1 MLGSL
6 EYKTMTDNDCS
17 YLLNPQDLSLG
28 AFLQRYPALSDLL
41 FEDCDR
47 NLDMM
52 KTILE
57 PLHQVESRCQLT
69 PHYIQAI
76 TTGQT
81 TFLIT
86 NLYAEQAEPRVSA
99 AAANW
104 LVGRSS
110 SCAISVPH
118 GAVSRCHAIIG
129 HVQGEAFYI
138 MDMGSSNGTRLNR
151 RRLPR
156 LERRRIKDGD
166 LIEFGPIKAEFF
178 ITQPQIAKEQS
189 DVSKHRSVI
198 TCC

>member
-1 MLGSL
+1 
-6 EYKTMTDNDCS
+6 MTDNDCS
-17 YLLNPQDLSLG
+17 CLHNPQNLNLG
-28 AFLQRYPALSDLL
+28 AFLQRYPALSNSL

-47 NLDMM
+47 NLDTM
-52 KTILE
+52 KTMLE

-69 PHYIQAI
+69 PYYIQAV

-86 NLYAEQAEPRVSA
+86 NLYIHQSDPNVSP

-110 SCAISVPH
+110 SCAIAIPH
-118 GAVSRCHAIIG
+118 GAVSRCHAILG
-129 HVQGEAFYI
+129 HVQGEAFYV

-151 RRLPR
+151 RRLPQ

-166 LIEFGPIKAEFF
+166 LLEFGPVKAEFF
-178 ITQPQIAKEQS
+178 IAHSKVAKNPPESPLKQ
-189 DVSKHRSVI
+189 SVI

>member
-1 MLGSL
+1 
-6 EYKTMTDNDCS
+6 MTDNDCS
-17 YLLNPQDLSLG
+17 CLRNPQNLNLG
-28 AFLQRYPALSDLL
+28 AFLQRYPALSNSL

-47 NLDMM
+47 NLDTM
-52 KTILE
+52 KTMLE

-69 PHYIQAI
+69 PHYIQAV

-86 NLYAEQAEPRVSA
+86 NLYADPSDIKVST

-110 SCAISVPH
+110 SCAIAIPH
-118 GAVSRCHAIIG
+118 GAVSRCHAILG
-129 HVQGEAFYI
+129 HVQGETFYV

-151 RRLPR
+151 RRLPQ

-166 LIEFGPIKAEFF
+166 LLEFGPVKAEFF
-178 ITQPQIAKEQS
+178 VAQSRVVKNRPASPQNQ
-189 DVSKHRSVI
+189 SVI
-198 TCC
+198 TCY

>member
-1 MLGSL
+1 
-6 EYKTMTDNDCS
+6 MTDNDCS
-17 YLLNPQDLSLG
+17 YLLDPQNLNLG
-28 AFLQRYPALSDLL
+28 AFLQRYPALSNSL

-47 NLDMM
+47 NLDTM

-69 PHYIQAI
+69 PYYVQAV

-86 NLYAEQAEPRVSA
+86 NLYTHQSDPKISP

-129 HVQGEAFYI
+129 HVQGETFYV

-151 RRLPR
+151 RRLPQ

-166 LIEFGPIKAEFF
+166 LLEFGPVKAEFF
-178 ITQPQIAKEQS
+178 ITQPQVAKNRSEPSLKQ
-189 DVSKHRSVI
+189 SVI